1 MFDRGIFFQEFNTP
15 GAGGRGGVFD
25 DKWAKIKIRHLRR
38 GSFFTVPV
46 LGQQL
51 ALTFKI
57 QKSETEYNE
66 FEILP

>member
-1 MFDRGIFFQEFNTP
+1 LTGVYFFKNLTHP
-15 GAGGRGGVFD
+15 GPEGGVVFD